1 MKKLGFLLFPLL
13 ALAVGGLAGS
23 LSHVGIETVYPML
36 LKSPLTPPGTVFPIV
51 WAVLYVLMGLGMA
64 LVVRKGGP
72 GTTRAAI
79 AWSLQLALNF
89 CWSLLF
95 FGAGQYLAALLC
107 LALMW
112 FMIVVMMLA
121 FHSVSRAAAWM
132 PDALS
137 AVGELRRLSELHGV
151 GYEPLT
157 PSASLF
163 PHFAQKGNII

>member
-1 MKKLGFLLFPLL
+1 MKKLTFLLFPLL
-13 ALAVGGLAGS
+13 ALAVGGLSAS
-23 LSHVGIETVYPML
+23 LSRAGLEGVYPL
-36 LKSPLTPPGTVFPIV
+36 LIKSPLTPPDAVFPIV
-51 WAVLYVLMGLGMA
+51 WTVLYVLMGLGMA

-72 GTTRAAI
+72 GTSRAVL

-95 FGAGQYLAALLC
+95 FGAGQFLAALLC

-132 PDALS
+132 QMPYLLWVSFA
-137 AVGELRRLSELHGV
+137 
-151 GYEPLT
+151 GYLNYMVWVMNP
-157 PSASLF
+157 
-163 PHFAQKGNII
+163 

>member
-1 MKKLGFLLFPLL
+1 MYPLL
-13 ALAVGGLAGS
+13 
-23 LSHVGIETVYPML
+23 I
-36 LKSPLTPPGTVFPIV
+36 KSPLTAPDAVFPIV
-51 WAVLYVLMGLGMA
+51 WTVLYVLMGLGMA

-72 GTTRAAI
+72 GTSRAVV

-95 FGAGQYLAALLC
+95 FGAGQFLAALLC

-132 PDALS
+132 QMPYLLWVSFA
-137 AVGELRRLSELHGV
+137 
-151 GYEPLT
+151 GYLNYMVWVMNP
-157 PSASLF
+157 
-163 PHFAQKGNII
+163 

>member
-72 GTTRAAI
+72 GTTRPAI
-79 AWSLQLALNF
+79 ACSLHLARNVCRTLRF
-89 CWSLLF
+89 D
-95 FGAGQYLAALLC
+95 GAGQYPAALLC

-132 PDALS
+132 QMPYLLWVSFA
-137 AVGELRRLSELHGV
+137 
-151 GYEPLT
+151 GYLNYMVWVMNP
-157 PSASLF
+157 
-163 PHFAQKGNII
+163 

>member
-23 LSHVGIETVYPML
+23 LSRVGIETVYPML

-51 WAVLYVLMGLGMA
+51 WVVLYVLMGLGMA

-95 FGAGQYLAALLC
+95 FGAGQFLAALLC

-132 PDALS
+132 QMPYLLWVSFA
-137 AVGELRRLSELHGV
+137 
-151 GYEPLT
+151 GYLNYMVWVMNP
-157 PSASLF
+157 
-163 PHFAQKGNII
+163 

>member
-51 WAVLYVLMGLGMA
+51 WNVLYVLMGLGLA
-64 LVVRKGGP
+64 LVVRKGGA
-72 GTTRAAI
+72 GTSRAVA

-132 PDALS
+132 QMPYLLWAS
-137 AVGELRRLSELHGV
+137 FA
-151 GYEPLT
+151 GYLNYMVWVMNP
-157 PSASLF
+157 
-163 PHFAQKGNII
+163 

>member
-132 PDALS
+132 QMPYLLWAS
-137 AVGELRRLSELHGV
+137 FA
-151 GYEPLT
+151 GYLNYMVWVMNP
-157 PSASLF
+157 
-163 PHFAQKGNII
+163 